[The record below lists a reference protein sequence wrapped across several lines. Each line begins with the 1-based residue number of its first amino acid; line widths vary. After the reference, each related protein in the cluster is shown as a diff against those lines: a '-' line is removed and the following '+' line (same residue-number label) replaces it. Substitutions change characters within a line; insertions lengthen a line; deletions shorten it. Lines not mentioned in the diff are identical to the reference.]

1 MVHGRL
7 AGACAGGGPTAF
19 KQRAVAEGVG
29 ADASPQGEQRVRQG
43 IDPPGGEGGEFS
55 KITKGPIPVSGY
67 FFGFRTYR
75 GCADGVC
82 VRLGI

>member
-1 MVHGRL
+1 MRALMVRGRL

-43 IDPPGGEGGEFS
+43 IAPPGEGGEFS
-55 KITKGPIPVSGY
+55 KITG
-67 FFGFRTYR
+67 
-75 GCADGVC
+75 
-82 VRLGI
+82 RLG